1 MMTHKR
7 FLLFQLNLDR
17 FRSPFGND
25 PDDGGTCRAQDPE
38 PDDAY
43 AGLDR
48 QIEELSKPGDPPA
61 PSPLFEPVPPSH
73 PDLWKNTRWLN
84 ANAHRLTFRGQP
96 VLEAW
101 VVIHGE
107 AVESC
112 HETRALA
119 HGHVKTQ
126 GWQGVAIIW
135 RVTQTLIG

>member
-1 MMTHKR
+1 MMSYKQ
-7 FLLFQLNLDR
+7 FLLFQLSLDR

-25 PDDGGTCRAQDPE
+25 PDDGGPCRAQDPE

-48 QIEELSKPGDPPA
+48 QVEALTKPSDPPA
-61 PSPLFEPVPPSH
+61 PPTPLEPVPRSH
-73 PDLWKNTRWLN
+73 PDLWVNTRWLE
-84 ANAHRLTFRGQP
+84 ANAHHLTFRGQP

-101 VVIHGE
+101 VVIHE
-107 AVESC
+107 AAVESC

-119 HGHVKTQ
+119 HAHVKAQ

-135 RVTQTLIG
+135 GVTQTLIG